1 MSCGQPLDEL
11 WPLEEPWPLEE
22 LWPLDEPWPLDELWP
37 LGARKLQKTHYR
49 LPLETQVRV
58 ATNVPE

>member
-11 WPLEEPWPLEE
+11 WPLEE

-37 LGARKLQKTHYR
+37 LGARKLQKTHHR